1 MSNFV
6 SPFTPIS
13 DPFAI
18 REKREKQRKRKGPSF
33 PKHALTEFFET
44 KARGKKLASN
54 GKQVC
59 VLTLDF

>member
-1 MSNFV
+1 MPNFV

-44 KARGKKLASN
+44 KARGKKF
-54 GKQVC
+54 G
-59 VLTLDF
+59 FEW